1 MKKWYVLHTFSG
13 QEAKIKNSLIEK
25 IKQKNLENQFGEIL
39 IPTENI
45 IEIKSGK
52 KKQSERKIFP
62 GYILIFKLS

>member
-52 KKQSERKIFP
+52 KKTK
-62 GYILIFKLS
+62 